1 MPTSVEKV
9 EATVLVVLAG
19 TIDGRGALEFD
30 RKMAQQLESGSRLFV
45 VDFSSVQLITSAG
58 LRVLL
63 MLRKRAGAEG
73 GLVLCG
79 LSERI
84 GTLLDIAGLTS
95 HFQMTAT
102 REEALAHLASLHAAP
117 AGAEAPSSSL
127 GRQLLRLLGYST
139 PARER
144 PAGASGPA
152 PPVSGVAARAMD
164 LLGRRSDSGDRS
176 RSHGD

>member
-1 MPTSVEKV
+1 
-9 EATVLVVLAG
+9 
-19 TIDGRGALEFD
+19 
-30 RKMAQQLESGSRLFV
+30 
-45 VDFSSVQLITSAG
+45 
-58 LRVLL
+58 
-63 MLRKRAGAEG
+63 
-73 GLVLCG
+73 
-79 LSERI
+79 
-84 GTLLDIAGLTS
+84 
-95 HFQMTAT
+95 MTAT
-102 REEALAHLASLHAAP
+102 RAEALAHLAALQAAP

-127 GRQLLRLLGYST
+127 GRLLLRLLGYST